1 MTTVSVCLV
10 YLLTC
15 RHASTSLL
23 HIWPRY
29 NHIEESIYLQL
40 IARIYTP
47 FRHRTKTPFA
57 AVATTLIGAR
67 THFAPIATPIALATS
82 ITADRPHLT
91 THPGYHI
98 HTNIRN
104 HFACAAKSTQ
114 SHPALPPETVHPASA
129 FAPLNTPCPLEAT
142 ARCTSAGLPIG
153 LKPTRPSSLLYKNL

>member
-1 MTTVSVCLV
+1 VTTVSVCLV

-91 THPGYHI
+91 THSGYQPR
-98 HTNIRN
+98 TNIRN
-104 HFACAAKSTQ
+104 HFACAAKK
-114 SHPALPPETVHPASA
+114 HTVS
-129 FAPLNTPCPLEAT
+129 L
-142 ARCTSAGLPIG
+142 
-153 LKPTRPSSLLYKNL
+153 RPSTRDRSPGFRLRAFKHAVSPRGHSQVHKRRPSYRSQAYQTIESLL